1 MDLEDLITILLS
13 LLVICIVLA
22 MPMAAIWALN
32 TLFTTAIAYTF
43 KTWAAAMIL
52 MAIVAICCTP
62 NVTKG

>member
-22 MPMAAIWALN
+22 MPIAAIWALN
-32 TLFTTAIAYTF
+32 TLFATTIAYTF

-52 MAIVAICCTP
+52 MAVIAVITSP
-62 NVTKG
+62 TKG